1 MAKGHITKLETKTLN
16 KKMTTTTT
24 NTNNNTQQQRT
35 PEEEK
40 KLRDRWDDRVT
51 GALFRQLKRKVR
63 AANAVFGSATPE
75 WVSYDPEATWF
86 TASCDRDVT
95 RHAALAEECLDD
107 ARAHAK
113 RKGWTPIPLEDLQ
126 RGILESEALEP
137 YLKRWKRD
145 NYYEAAAAAAAV
157 AAAPTRA
164 RCAYPLMD

>member
-16 KKMTTTTT
+16 KKMTTITTTT

-35 PEEEK
+35 PPEEEK

-63 AANAVFGSATPE
+63 AANAVFGTPQ

-113 RKGWTPIPLEDLQ
+113 RKGWTPIPLEYLP

-145 NYYEAAAAAAAV
+145 DAAAISAA

-164 RCAYPLMD
+164 RCAYPLMMD